1 MFVFVFTFTILKAFS
16 ISLRCCSVNTNVVI
30 PSCPTAFTL
39 FVTSVATGL
48 SVKSKST
55 NVILPLSLNFIPSVI
70 IPLTSTIWI
79 VGASFVPVIVTE
91 KLAVVTKPSASLTFI
106 GIIIVSVS
114 PSPI

>member
-1 MFVFVFTFTILKAFS
+1 M
-16 ISLRCCSVNTNVVI
+16 
-30 PSCPTAFTL
+30 
-39 FVTSVATGL
+39 
-48 SVKSKST
+48 
-55 NVILPLSLNFIPSVI
+55 I
-70 IPLTSTIWI
+70 IPLASTICI